1 MFLLNGNPLPLDT
14 PFTTADGT
22 QYPPNWLRLS
32 TPEERAAI
40 GITEEPDPIPYDQ
53 RFYWGYNQDGNLIP
67 KDHSELVK
75 YWVSQTKQTAG
86 TLLSPTDWMI
96 VRQTETGAETPA
108 EVLLHR
114 FQIRELSNGK
124 ELQIKATTTTE
135 ELAAY
140 ITGPDYPVWT
150 NQS

>member
-22 QYPPNWLRLS
+22 QYPANWLRLA

-53 RFYWGYNQDGNLIP
+53 RFYWGYDQDGNLIP

-140 ITGPDYPVWT
+140 ITGPDYPVWS
-150 NQS
+150 N

>member
-14 PFTTADGT
+14 PFTTPDGT
-22 QYPPNWLRLS
+22 QYPADWLRLA

-53 RFYWGYNQDGNLIP
+53 RFFWGYDQDGNLIP
-67 KDHSELVK
+67 KDHSELIE
-75 YWVSQTKQTAG
+75 YWISQTKQTAG

-124 ELQIKATTTTE
+124 ELQIRATTTTE

-140 ITGPDYPVWT
+140 ITGPDYPVWS
-150 NQS
+150 NHS

>member
-14 PFTTADGT
+14 SFTTPDGT
-22 QYPPNWLRLS
+22 QYPANWLRLA

-40 GITEEPDPIPYDQ
+40 GITEEPDPQPYDQ
-53 RFYWGYNQDGNLIP
+53 RFFWGYDQDGNLIP
-67 KDHSELVK
+67 KDHSELIE
-75 YWVSQTKQTAG
+75 YWISQTKQTAG

-140 ITGPDYPVWT
+140 ITGPDYPVWS
-150 NQS
+150 N